1 MNPVMA
7 DAKKALGKGIAIA
20 TMVAAAVA
28 LAHALKKNKKARLLK
43 AAARDAK
50 EHVIAHAKKL
60 GGVSKQS
67 YAKIVDAVMAEY
79 AKMKTLSK
87 QEIADLSHEL
97 KDGWDETAKML
108 KKKR

>member
-1 MNPVMA
+1 MA
-7 DAKKALGKGIAIA
+7 NAKKAIAKGVAVA

-28 LAHALKKNKKARLLK
+28 LAHALKKNKKARMLK
-43 AAARDAK
+43 VAAADAK

-60 GGVSKQS
+60 GGVSQKS

-79 AKMKTLSK
+79 AKMKMLTK
-87 QEIADLSHEL
+87 QEVADLSHEL

-108 KKKR
+108 KKTR